1 MILVPALICLAWT
14 FRTGTFELG
23 IEAPVFAVMS
33 DEFLGNE
40 QFFAFV
46 KNDLTDEILIT
57 LVVTGCMLTG
67 FSRLTDEDEFTAK
80 IRYESLAWALWF
92 NFVLLMLATWLVYG
106 LFYLQVMM
114 LSMISVPLFF
124 VARFHLMLYKLKKM
138 QRDDQ

>member
-14 FRTGTFELG
+14 FRTGTCELG
-23 IEAPVFAVMS
+23 IDAPVFAVMS

-46 KNDLTDEILIT
+46 QNDLTDEILIT

-80 IRYESLAWALWF
+80 IRYESLDHNGRRW
-92 NFVLLMLATWLVYG
+92 
-106 LFYLQVMM
+106 
-114 LSMISVPLFF
+114 
-124 VARFHLMLYKLKKM
+124 
-138 QRDDQ
+138 

>member
-1 MILVPALICLAWT
+1 MILVPAILCMAWIAWN
-14 FRTGTFELG
+14 GTPELG
-23 IEAPVFAVMS
+23 LNAPTFAVMS
-33 DEFLGNE
+33 DEFLGNK
-40 QFFAFV
+40 QYFAIV

-57 LVVTGCMLTG
+57 LIVTGCMLTG

-106 LFYLQVMM
+106 MFYLQVMM
-114 LSMISVPLFF
+114 LSMFSVPLFF